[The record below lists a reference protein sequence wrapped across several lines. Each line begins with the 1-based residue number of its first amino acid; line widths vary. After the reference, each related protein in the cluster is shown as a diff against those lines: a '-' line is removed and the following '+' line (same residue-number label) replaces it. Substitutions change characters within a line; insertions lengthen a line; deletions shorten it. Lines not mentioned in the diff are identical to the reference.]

1 MKPTIIAAI
10 ALIALA
16 TPGWSQQG
24 TKSKP
29 APANPDSKTSVQ
41 NDTTSPGYRDLQD
54 TDVQFVDAPD
64 AYWVNRGFND
74 TIFGSS
80 GSVNAVRSERNQSR
94 DDEIFNKLKKPQQK
108 IEVLVNGK
116 SQDSSLNR
124 FRPRKL
130 DPIK

>member
-1 MKPTIIAAI
+1 MKPTLIAAVT
-10 ALIALA
+10 LMVLA
-16 TPGWSQQG
+16 SPGWAQQG

-29 APANPDSKTSVQ
+29 APSNPDSATSVQ
-41 NDTTSPGYRDLQD
+41 SDSTSPGYRDLQD

-94 DDEIFNKLKKPQQK
+94 DDEIFNRLKKGPQK

-116 SQDSSLNR
+116 SQESSLNR

-130 DPIK
+130 EPIK